1 MRVLGV
7 GLITDQLKSGM
18 KTLITP
24 NLEKLSFFQ
33 RLGCIFKCV
42 RCKSTKQTFISFQ
55 QVDMKMKSF
64 FCVDKIE
71 YKEHVAKIS

>member
-24 NLEKLSFFQ
+24 NIENLSFFQ
-33 RLGCIFKCV
+33 RLGCIFKCYALYANKV
-42 RCKSTKQTFISFQ
+42 QIELTKLNNKLASS
-55 QVDMKMKSF
+55 KLR
-64 FCVDKIE
+64 
-71 YKEHVAKIS
+71 